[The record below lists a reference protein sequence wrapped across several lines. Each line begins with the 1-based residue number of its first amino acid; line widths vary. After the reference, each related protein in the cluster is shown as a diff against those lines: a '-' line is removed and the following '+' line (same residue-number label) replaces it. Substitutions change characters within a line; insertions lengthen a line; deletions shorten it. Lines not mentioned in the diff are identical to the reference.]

1 MLITKIFTFEAAHK
15 LPNYPGK
22 CSELHGHAWKLM
34 IGIKGDIDKDN
45 GMIIDFLEIENI
57 INKKVID
64 KLDHTC
70 INDII
75 ENPTCENIILW
86 IAKELE
92 GVKGLAKITVYEND
106 SSFCELEI

>member
-45 GMIIDFLEIENI
+45 GMIIDFLEIPKIKKSINIAI
-57 INKKVID
+57 INNITIYKGLNLYP
-64 KLDHTC
+64 KLF
-70 INDII
+70 NSNPFLLI
-75 ENPTCENIILW
+75 ENVSFIL
-86 IAKELE
+86 
-92 GVKGLAKITVYEND
+92 
-106 SSFCELEI
+106 